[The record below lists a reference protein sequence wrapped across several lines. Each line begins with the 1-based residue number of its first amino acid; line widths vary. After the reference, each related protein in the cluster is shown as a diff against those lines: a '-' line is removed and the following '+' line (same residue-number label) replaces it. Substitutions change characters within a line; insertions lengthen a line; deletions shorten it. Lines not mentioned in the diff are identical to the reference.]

1 MWFDSVNFLM
11 EPMSYSFMVR
21 ALIAS
26 VLVSAVCPLVGLFVV
41 TRGYGFMGDALAHS
55 VFPGMVAALV
65 IGLAPWFGALPAA
78 IVFAILVGFITRKTG
93 LRADSAIAILFA
105 TMFALGTIMISIFR
119 SQVSIDLESLLL
131 GQILAVSRPDLY
143 TMAALAT
150 LTAVYVVGFYRP
162 LVFVSFDSLGAEVA
176 GMRTTAIEYSLM
188 ATISVVVVLTA
199 QAVGVILVLA
209 MLVAPTASAALILK
223 RHVGVIFLGIG
234 FALFA
239 SISGLYLSYYL
250 NLPSGPSIAIVSG
263 LLFGCVALLRRR
275 VA

>member
-1 MWFDSVNFLM
+1 MAFDPIGFVT
-11 EPMSYSFMVR
+11 EPLGYAFMVR

-26 VLVSAVCPLVGLFVV
+26 VIVSVVCPMVGLFVV

-65 IGLAPWFGALPAA
+65 MGIAPWFGALPTAV
-78 IVFAILVGFITRKTG
+78 VFAFLVGFVTRKTG
-93 LRADSAIAILFA
+93 LRADAAIAILFA
-105 TMFALGTIMISIFR
+105 SMFALGSIMISVFR
-119 SQVSIDLESLLL
+119 SRVSVDLEALLL
-131 GQILAVSRPDLY
+131 GQILAVTQFDLII
-143 TMAALAT
+143 MAALTT
-150 LTAVYVVGFYRP
+150 LIAVYVVGFYRS

-176 GMRTTAIEYSLM
+176 GMRTTAIEYSLL
-188 ATISVVVVLTA
+188 AAIAIVVVLTA

-209 MLVAPTASAALILK
+209 MLVAPTASAALIVK
-223 RHVGVIFLGIG
+223 RHVGVIFLGMG

-239 SISGLYLSYYL
+239 AITGIYLSYYA

-263 LLFGCVALLRRR
+263 LLFGLVALMRRR

>member
-11 EPMSYSFMVR
+11 EPMSYSFMLR
-21 ALIAS
+21 ALLAS
-26 VLVSAVCPLVGLFVV
+26 VLVSVVCPMVGLFVV

-65 IGLAPWFGALPAA
+65 IGVAPWFGALPTAV
-78 IVFAILVGFITRKTG
+78 IFAILVGFITRKTG

-105 TMFALGTIMISIFR
+105 TMFALGSILISVFR
-119 SQVSIDLESLLL
+119 SRVNVDLEALLL
-131 GQILAVSRPDLY
+131 GQILAVSPSDLI
-143 TMAALAT
+143 TMAALTT
-150 LTAVYVVGFYRP
+150 LIAVYVVGFYKS

-176 GMRTTAIEYSLM
+176 GMRTTAIEYSLLG
-188 ATISVVVVLTA
+188 AISVVVVLTA

-223 RHVGVIFLGIG
+223 RHVGVVFLGIG
-234 FALFA
+234 FALVA
-239 SISGLYLSYYL
+239 SISGLYLSYYA

-263 LLFGCVALLRRR
+263 LLFGCVALMRRR